1 MPTTPEGFTKRTE
14 RLRAD
19 LVEQGRRVQAM
30 VEASFEALFGR
41 DEAKGKRVA
50 AMDDAIDAADVALE
64 KACVLLLCDATQE
77 GSELGDHQLRT
88 ILTIVKVNNEL
99 ERIADAGV
107 DVCDL
112 VSKISGGGPAFPG
125 TFSVMANSVVGIL
138 RDVTTSVSRNDPA
151 LAKVVLQSQ
160 HTVTA
165 FKSAILRDAEEQIA
179 KGKMPVDFAFLLH
192 EVASQCELIAD
203 HCTNIAEQIIYLTTG
218 AVVKHL
224 ESAWVEQPGRG

>member
-1 MPTTPEGFTKRTE
+1 MPTSPEGFTIRTD

-19 LVEQGRRVQAM
+19 LVEQGRRVQAL
-30 VEASFEALFGR
+30 VENAFEALFAR
-41 DEAKGKRVA
+41 DEARSVRVA

-64 KACVLLLCDATQE
+64 KACVVLLCDATQE
-77 GSELGDHQLRT
+77 GAELDDTRLRT
-88 ILTIVKVNNEL
+88 VLTIVKVNNEF

-112 VSKISGGGPAFPG
+112 VPKIAGGVPRFPD

-138 RDVTTSVSRNDPA
+138 RDVTTSVARNDPA
-151 LAKVVLQSQ
+151 LARVVLQSQ

-165 FKSAILRDAEEQIA
+165 FKGAILRDAEEQIA
-179 KGKMPVDFAFLLH
+179 KGLMAVDFAFLLH

-224 ESAWVEQPGRG
+224 ESAWVDQPSGG